1 MQKVTSCVNIYRA
14 DEELSQI
21 SKLFVSLKPEGI
33 LMALPHLNSRET
45 FSFFLSSSSFSVGV
59 ETVRHVNYTSV
70 GIRLFLQEVA

>member
-33 LMALPHLNSRET
+33 LMALPDLNSRET
-45 FSFFLSSSSFSVGV
+45 FSFLSSSSFSMGV
-59 ETVRHVNYTSV
+59 KQCVSVNYTVV
-70 GIRLFLQEVA
+70 GIRLFTIFPK